1 MKFEYMS
8 DELIDVLCKKVK
20 LMKMLIDEL
29 GFVNLNVIE

>member
-1 MKFEYMS
+1 MEYDF
-8 DELIDVLCKKVK
+8 DEIIDNLCKKVK